1 MSRLYF
7 IDTLRAVAI
16 IMMLQGHFIHSL
28 MDLDTI
34 NLDSPIYLLWKYF
47 RGLTGPVFYTVSGFI
62 FTFLLFKAKDK
73 GNDWIRIRKGF
84 FRALLVMGIGYSLK
98 WRYNT
103 THNVEYFFTVDVLQ
117 LIGLSLLLMMSIYL
131 LVLKNHK
138 RYFWA
143 MILIGTLMFITEPLY
158 RNFDFSFLPYYVE
171 NYLSKANGSKF
182 ILLPWFG
189 YIAFGAALG
198 TVFFR
203 FGANKNFKGNL
214 IAILFVVGAGIVW
227 KDDMMLLELYDM
239 TGVELFK
246 EVAYYNYLFPRLGE
260 VLLTFVIF
268 YFFEDALKNKKFMKV
283 GENTLSIFVFHFI
296 ILYGSYFGLG
306 VYQFGYKGSMSVEV
320 VVPLA
325 IAFIISSIL
334 CSNIY
339 NKIKVATKKII

>member
-1 MSRLYF
+1 MKNRLYF

-28 MDLDTI
+28 LNVDTI
-34 NLDSPIYLLWKYF
+34 NTNGSLFLFWEYL

-73 GNDWIRIRKGF
+73 GKDLIRIKKGF
-84 FRALLVMGIGYSLK
+84 FRALLVIAIGYSLK

-103 THNVEYFFTVDVLQ
+103 THNLEYFFTVDVLQ
-117 LIGLSLLLMMSIYL
+117 LIGLSLLLMMTVYL

-143 MILIGTLMFITEPLY
+143 MIILGTLMFITEPLY

-182 ILLPWFG
+182 TLLPWFG
-189 YIAFGAALG
+189 YVAFGAALG
-198 TVFFR
+198 TVFYR
-203 FGANKNFKGNL
+203 FGSNKNFKGNL
-214 IAILFVVGAGIVW
+214 IAILFTIGAGIVW
-227 KDDMMLLELYDM
+227 KNDMILLELYSM

-260 VLLTFVIF
+260 VLLTFVAF
-268 YFFEDALKNKKFMKV
+268 YYFEDSLKNKKFMKV

-306 VYQFGYKGSMSVEV
+306 IYQFGYKESISVEA

-325 IAFIISSIL
+325 IAFITVSIL

-339 NKIKVATKKII
+339 NKIKVATKK